1 MGRENSCLDENKLC
15 ECPHRGV
22 RRMEKAQAMPNKQK
36 KHYGAIDGLRT
47 ATDGFNMWSL
57 LF

>member
-15 ECPHRGV
+15 ECSHRGV

-36 KHYGAIDGLRT
+36 KHLEQ
-47 ATDGFNMWSL
+47 
-57 LF
+57 